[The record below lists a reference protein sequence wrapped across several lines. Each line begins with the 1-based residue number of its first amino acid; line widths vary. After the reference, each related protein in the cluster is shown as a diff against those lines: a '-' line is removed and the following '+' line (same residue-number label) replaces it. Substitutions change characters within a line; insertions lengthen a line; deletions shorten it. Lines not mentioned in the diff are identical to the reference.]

1 MSDCNFF
8 INELQQMRENYKKKP
23 LKDIKLSRPQW
34 LDSQDPMS
42 EIYVRK
48 SELLQRGEIVYASIV
63 QANEILFKRVPSL
76 DCPAHIVYSS
86 DSYFFENPEELYEIA
101 TQIYGYKGQSPDRV
115 DDEWK
120 EVAEVIT
127 DEYDR
132 TDFRFSLNRDGR
144 PVECRMIPAMV
155 YRKLLPKKK
164 LCGTLLPVLSV
175 PDCKQV
181 LILPEKYWSKE
192 FKKAWTEGEI

>member
-1 MSDCNFF
+1 MTHSNFF
-8 INELQQMRENYKKKP
+8 RNELQKMREDYKKNP

-34 LDSQDPMS
+34 LDEKDPMS
-42 EIYVRK
+42 EIYARK
-48 SELLQRGEIVYASIV
+48 SELLQRGVIIYASIV
-63 QANEILFKRVPSL
+63 QANENLFKRFPSL

-86 DSYFFENPEELYEIA
+86 DSYFFENPEGLYEIA

-115 DDEWK
+115 DDEWRK
-120 EVAEVIT
+120 VAEVIT

-132 TDFRFSLNRDGR
+132 TDFSFSFNQDGR
-144 PVECRMIPAMV
+144 SVECRMIPTMV